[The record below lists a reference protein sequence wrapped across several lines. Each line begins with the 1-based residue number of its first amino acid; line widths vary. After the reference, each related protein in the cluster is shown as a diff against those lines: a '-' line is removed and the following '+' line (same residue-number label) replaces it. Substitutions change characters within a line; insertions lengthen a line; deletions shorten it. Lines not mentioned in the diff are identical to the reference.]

1 MGKWGGTGD
10 YDSQRSYVFQ
20 ALTNGSLIFAIA
32 DAARQGDGA
41 FQTFLTPA
49 HVLPFNAWTHVA
61 AVYDQSTG
69 TRRIYVNGVNVAS
82 RTDAPITVLNSIAN
96 AGIGAYL
103 LSSTTPTEFFNGLLD
118 EVSFYSRALSG
129 AEIGAIYNAGSA
141 GKCSSVSPTIT
152 TQPVSQTVG
161 TGASATFS
169 VTASGSAP
177 FSYQWRFGSNS
188 LTGATNASLILTNAQ
203 AASAGNY
210 SVVVSN
216 AAGSATSSNAVLTV
230 AAPPWPATR
239 ALCCP

>member
-1 MGKWGGTGD
+1 M
-10 YDSQRSYVFQ
+10 
-20 ALTNGSLIFAIA
+20 
-32 DAARQGDGA
+32 
-41 FQTFLTPA
+41 
-49 HVLPFNAWTHVA
+49 
-61 AVYDQSTG
+61 
-69 TRRIYVNGVNVAS
+69 
-82 RTDAPITVLNSIAN
+82 
-96 AGIGAYL
+96 
-103 LSSTTPTEFFNGLLD
+103 
-118 EVSFYSRALSG
+118 SFYSRALSG
-129 AEIGAIYNAGSA
+129 PRLRLYNAGSA

-216 AAGSATSSNAVLTV
+216 AAGWPP
-230 AAPPWPATR
+230 APMR
-239 ALCCP
+239 S